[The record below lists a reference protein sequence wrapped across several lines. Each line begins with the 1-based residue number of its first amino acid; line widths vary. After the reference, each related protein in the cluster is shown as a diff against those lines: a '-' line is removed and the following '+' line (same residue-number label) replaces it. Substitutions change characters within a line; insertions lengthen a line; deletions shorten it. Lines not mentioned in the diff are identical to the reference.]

1 MAVDKNYRSI
11 VTRPDDF
18 HAFWNDVLG
27 DANSI
32 SLDPTIE
39 KDDLRSTGDIDV
51 FQVFYNSLDNV
62 RVSGWYA
69 VPKGA
74 GGKLPAMI
82 ALPGYQSDPPIPKDW
97 AAKGYACI
105 SVNPRGKVRSR
116 SQFDPGYPGLLT
128 YGIVDRNTYSYRGF
142 YVDAWR
148 AVDFLL
154 GRDEVDDSRIGA
166 VGGSQGG
173 GLTIT
178 ISAMRKE
185 IRAASVSA
193 PYLCG
198 FMDAIELT
206 HTYPYQE
213 INDYIRTYPERRDDV
228 ERTLAYFD
236 SMSFAGS
243 IECPIIVNV
252 GLQDNVC
259 PPETGYAL
267 FGVIASKDKT
277 FYEYDGHGHESG
289 RYLHGAVIDEFFDRH
304 LKGAS

>member
-1 MAVDKNYRSI
+1 MAVDKKYRSKVI
-11 VTRPDDF
+11 KPLDF
-18 HAFWNDVLG
+18 DQFWDDVLS
-27 DANSI
+27 DAEAIDLNCSV
-32 SLDPTIE
+32 E
-39 KDDLRSTGDIDV
+39 KDDLRSTEEIDV
-51 FQVFYNSLDNV
+51 YEIFYDSLDNV
-62 RVSGWYA
+62 RVSAWYA
-69 VPKGA
+69 VPLGFD
-74 GGKLPAMI
+74 GKLPAI
-82 ALPGYQSDPPIPKDW
+82 VSLPGYQSDPPIPKDW

-116 SQFDPGYPGLLT
+116 TQFDPGYPGLLT

-142 YVDAWR
+142 FVDAWR
-148 AVDFLL
+148 SVDFLL
-154 GRDEVDDSRIGA
+154 NREEVDDSRIGA

-178 ISAMRKE
+178 TSAMRKE

-198 FMDAIELT
+198 YMDSIQLT

-213 INDYIRTYPERRDDV
+213 INDYLRRYPERKEDV
-228 ERTLAYFD
+228 TKTLAYFD
-236 SMSFAGS
+236 SISFADR

-267 FGVIASKDKT
+267 FDLIGSKDKT

-289 RYLHGAVIDEFFDRH
+289 RYIHGAVIDEFFNKH
-304 LKGAS
+304 LKGAD